1 MKDKDK
7 ICKNEMQRAW
17 QNRKKELV
25 DKYRK
30 EYDYDMSRRKSDKKD
45 YTFEEWLCCYLN
57 AVEDEYEVIEE
68 EFTKLNAEMH
78 KTGKINRK
86 TEFRKRFEDEHA

>member
-7 ICKNEMQRAW
+7 ICKNEMERAW
-17 QNRKKELV
+17 ENRKKELV

-30 EYDYDMSRRKSDKKD
+30 DYESDKGD

-57 AVEDEYEVIEE
+57 MVEDEYEVIEK
-68 EFTKLNAEMH
+68 EFTKLNTEMH
-78 KTGKINRK
+78 RKGKTYQK
-86 TEFRKRFEDEHA
+86 TEYRKRFEDEWA

>member
-17 QNRKKELV
+17 ENRKKELV

-30 EYDYDMSRRKSDKKD
+30 DYESDKGD
-45 YTFEEWLCCYLN
+45 YTFEEWLCFYLN
-57 AVEDEYEVIEE
+57 MVEDEYEVIEE
-68 EFTKLNAEMH
+68 EFTKLNTEMH
-78 KTGKINRK
+78 RTGKINRK
-86 TEFRKRFEDEHA
+86 TEFRKRFEDEWA